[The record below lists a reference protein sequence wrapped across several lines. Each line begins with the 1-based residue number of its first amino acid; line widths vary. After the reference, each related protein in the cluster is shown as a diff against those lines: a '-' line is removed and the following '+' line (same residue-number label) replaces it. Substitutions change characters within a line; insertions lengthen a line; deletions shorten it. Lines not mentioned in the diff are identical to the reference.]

1 MATLIDVATPR
12 PALALYPGTQNTAIT
27 SLGLLTGPIPTLVGP
42 SAPINLNSISLGA
55 GTWAVIGVC
64 LTTAA
69 DTPPTAIYLNT
80 ASAVASDSW
89 PTQAQGTGGAG
100 AVTPFAKGAV
110 IKLTGTTT
118 VYLNGYQTVYGSAYS
133 MIYAVQI
140 A

>member
-1 MATLIDVATPR
+1 MATLIDVATPG

-27 SLGLLTGPIPTLVGP
+27 SPGLLTGPVSTLVA

-64 LTTAA
+64 LSWAS

-89 PTQAQGTGGAG
+89 PTQAQGTGGVG
-100 AVTPFAKGAV
+100 AVTPLAKGAV

-118 VYLNGYQTVYGSAYS
+118 VYLNGYQTAFGGAYG